1 MLTQTRLKELFDYRE
16 DGALIRKTG
25 GSGRGNHVGAVAGT
39 KTRYGYISV
48 NVDGKLYQAHR
59 LVWLWHHGKFPTGE
73 TDHMNGIRDD
83 NRIENLRDV
92 SRIENQQ
99 NQRQPSRNNK
109 AKALGVHA
117 VNGKYRA
124 VLSVSGKNIYG
135 VLRDSVDEAKA
146 DRVALEKQ
154 HFPSKP
160 AFEK

>member
-1 MLTQTRLKELFDYRE
+1 MT
-16 DGALIRKTG
+16 A
-25 GSGRGNHVGAVAGT
+25 
-39 KTRYGYISV
+39 
-48 NVDGKLYQAHR
+48 
-59 LVWLWHHGKFPTGE
+59 
-73 TDHMNGIRDD
+73 
-83 NRIENLRDV
+83 
-92 SRIENQQ
+92 NQQ

-146 DRVALEKQ
+146 DRVALKKQ